1 MKSSIAAF
9 VTAVS
14 NFSKINQK
22 FDGSISLLITG
33 DEEGIAINGTKKV
46 VEYLRKRKEK
56 IDFCL
61 VGEPTNPNKLGEMI
75 KIGRRGSMTGK
86 LSVIGIQGHV
96 AYPNRANNP
105 STALVQILKE
115 LKEIKFDKGTK
126 DFQPTNL
133 EITKINIDNSA
144 DNVIPGLANA
154 SFNIRFNNKHT
165 SYKLKNKINKIIKQ
179 ICNKNKSK
187 YKIEY
192 SVSGEAFLTKPNKTT
207 FMIQNT
213 IKKVTKIKPKLSTTG
228 GTSDARFIRKIAPC
242 LEFGL
247 VGKTM
252 HKVGECVS
260 LSDLK
265 RLTLIYT
272 KILDNYFKW
281 KLVLITSD
289 TSQNHDTG
297 PGHPEQIARV
307 SVIVENFKK
316 LNNKNLIWKKPS
328 KVSDD
333 ILLTTHEKNY
343 LNLVKSSFP
352 KKGFSSLDGDTIIS
366 PGSKEATFDAVG
378 SIIAAIDG
386 VEKKEFRN
394 AFCGVRPP
402 GHHSS
407 QNKAAG
413 FCILN
418 SVSIGANYLLKKYKY
433 KKVAI
438 IDFDVHHGNGTQD
451 IFYENENALYFK
463 INFLF
468 KN

>member
-14 NFSKINQK
+14 NFSKINKK

-75 KIGRRGSMTGK
+75 KIGRRGSMNGK
-86 LSVIGIQGHV
+86 LSIIGIQGHV

-105 STALVQILKE
+105 STSLVQILKE

-144 DNVIPGLANA
+144 DNVIPGLASA

-165 SYKLKNKINKIIKQ
+165 SHKLKNKINKIIKQ

-192 SVSGEAFLTKPNKTT
+192 NVSGEAFLTIPNETT
-207 FMIQNT
+207 YMIQNT
-213 IKKVTKIKPKLSTTG
+213 IKKITKIKPKLSTTG
-228 GTSDARFIRKIAPC
+228 GTSDARFIRKISPC

-252 HKVGECVS
+252 HKVDEVVA
-260 LSDLK
+260 LKDLK
-265 RLTLIYT
+265 KLTLIYSN
-272 KILDNYFKW
+272 ILENYFK
-281 KLVLITSD
+281 
-289 TSQNHDTG
+289 
-297 PGHPEQIARV
+297 
-307 SVIVENFKK
+307 
-316 LNNKNLIWKKPS
+316 
-328 KVSDD
+328 
-333 ILLTTHEKNY
+333 
-343 LNLVKSSFP
+343 
-352 KKGFSSLDGDTIIS
+352 
-366 PGSKEATFDAVG
+366 
-378 SIIAAIDG
+378 
-386 VEKKEFRN
+386 
-394 AFCGVRPP
+394 
-402 GHHSS
+402 
-407 QNKAAG
+407 
-413 FCILN
+413 
-418 SVSIGANYLLKKYKY
+418 
-433 KKVAI
+433 
-438 IDFDVHHGNGTQD
+438 
-451 IFYENENALYFK
+451 
-463 INFLF
+463 
-468 KN
+468 